1 MQEKNNVTL
10 NPVGDFTKSE
20 TPKTLSIYNIQEKEL
35 KTFDFSIFFENTP
48 KHVRMVSAMLQH
60 SGFEAYLVGGC
71 VRDHIMGSIPND
83 YDITTNATPEQIGA
97 LFPRTFYENTYGTVG
112 VVTVNEE
119 ESSKIAE
126 TNLENLKFS
135 SAYKDENVTQET
147 LIEYKSIESLKYQEL
162 LKKEVEKITKESIV
176 EVTPYR
182 LESDYSDGRRP
193 DSVKWSQNID
203 DDLKRRDFTCNAIA
217 YDLTTGNIKD
227 NFNGILDIKDRVL
240 KCVGEAEHRVAED
253 SLRMLRAVRFSAKL
267 GFQIE
272 KVTRETIKNNHFLLK
287 NISHERIRD
296 EFSKML
302 MTDEPKKAIELCSEL
317 GILKYISHEIEAGI
331 GVDQNQAHSFDVW
344 KHNLLTC
351 QHAADKGW
359 PLELRLSALF
369 HDVSKPE
376 TRRFSKE
383 KNDYTFYGHDVVG
396 GRVSREI
403 LERLKYPKDTVEYVS
418 SMVRWHMFFSDTE
431 QITLSAVRRLITNVG
446 KEKIWDL
453 VNLRICDRVGTGRPK
468 EEPYRL
474 RKYQS
479 MIEQALTDPIS
490 LKQLKIDGKRIMDVT
505 QETPGPRVGLTL
517 NALFGEVLEDPSKNT
532 VDYLENRA
540 LHMKTLE
547 LKELKKLADSGKE
560 VIQNE
565 NDKKLESI
573 KKEFKVK

>member
-1 MQEKNNVTL
+1 MQNKNVTQQTIQVP
-10 NPVGDFTKSE
+10 N
-20 TPKTLSIYNIQEKEL
+20 IYNISEKNL
-35 KTFDFSIFFENTP
+35 KSIDFSVFFENVP
-48 KHVRMVSAMLQH
+48 KNVRLVSAMLQH

-71 VRDHIMGSIPND
+71 VRDHLMGSIPSD
-83 YDITTNATPEQIGA
+83 YDITTNATPEQIIS

-112 VVTVNEE
+112 VVTAEE
-119 ESSKIAE
+119 KE
-126 TNLENLKFS
+126 
-135 SAYKDENVTQET
+135 KDQ
-147 LIEYKSIESLKYQEL
+147 
-162 LKKEVEKITKESIV
+162 EKIKESIV

-182 LESDYSDGRRP
+182 LEGDYTDGRRP

-217 YDLTTGNIKD
+217 YDLTSSKIKD
-227 NFNGILDIKDRVL
+227 NFNGILDIKDKIL
-240 KCVGEAEHRVAED
+240 KCVGEAEHRVTED
-253 SLRMLRAVRFSAKL
+253 ALRMLRGVRFSAKL
-267 GFQIE
+267 GFEIE
-272 KVTRETIKNNHFLLK
+272 QVTRETIKSNHFLLK
-287 NISHERIRD
+287 NISRERIRD

-302 MTDEPKKAIELCSEL
+302 MTKEPKKAIEQCFDL

-331 GVDQNQAHSFDVW
+331 GIDQNQAHSFDVW

-383 KNDYTFYGHDVVG
+383 KKDYTFYGHDVVG

-403 LERLKYPKDTVEYVS
+403 LERLKYPKETVEYVS

-431 QITLSAVRRLITNVG
+431 QITLSAVRRLITNIG
-446 KEKIWDL
+446 RDKIWDL

-479 MIEQALTDPIS
+479 MIEQALTDPVS
-490 LKQLKIDGKRIMDVT
+490 LKQLKINGERIMSVT
-505 QETPGPRVGLTL
+505 QETPGPRIGFTL
-517 NALFGEVLEDPSKNT
+517 NALFAEVLEDPAKNT
-532 VDYLENRA
+532 VEYLEDRA
-540 LHMKTLE
+540 LHMKTLDI
-547 LKELKKLADSGKE
+547 KELKKLADSGKN
-560 VIQNE
+560 VMQCE
-565 NDKKLESI
+565 NDKKLEEI
-573 KKEFKVK
+573 KKEFRVK

>member
-1 MQEKNNVTL
+1 MQNKNVTL

-20 TPKTLSIYNIQEKEL
+20 TDKNPNIYNILEKDL
-35 KTFDFSIFFENTP
+35 KNIDYSIFFENVP
-48 KHVRMVSAMLQH
+48 RNVRMVSAMLQH
-60 SGFEAYLVGGC
+60 SGFQAYLVGGC
-71 VRDHIMGSIPND
+71 VRDHLMGNVPSD
-83 YDITTNATPEQIGA
+83 YDITTNATPEQVIA
-97 LFPRTFYENTYGTVG
+97 LFPRTFYENIYGTVG
-112 VVTVNEE
+112 VVTATEE
-119 ESSKIAE
+119 ESLKIAE
-126 TNLENLKFS
+126 KNLENKQNE
-135 SAYKDENVTQET
+135 ENTVTQET
-147 LIEYKSIESLKYQEL
+147 ESLK
-162 LKKEVEKITKESIV
+162 KEIDRITKESIV

-193 DSVKWSQNID
+193 DHVKWSQNID

-217 YDLTTGNIKD
+217 YDLTTVSIKD
-227 NFNGILDIKDRVL
+227 NFNGILDIKDKTL
-240 KCVGEAEHRVAED
+240 KCVGDAEHRITED
-253 SLRMLRAVRFSAKL
+253 ALRMLRAVRFSAKL
-267 GFQIE
+267 GFEIE
-272 KVTRETIKNNHFLLK
+272 KVTRETIKSNHFLLK

-302 MTDEPKKAIELCSEL
+302 MTKEPKKAIEQCFDL

-383 KNDYTFYGHDVVG
+383 KKDYTFYGHDVVG

-403 LERLKYPKDTVEYVS
+403 LERLKYSKETVEYVS

-446 KEKIWDL
+446 REKIWDL

-479 MIEQALTDPIS
+479 MIEQALTDPVS
-490 LKQLKIDGKRIMDVT
+490 LKQLKIDGKKIMNVT
-505 QETPGPRVGLTL
+505 QETPGPRIGFIL
-517 NALFGEVLEDPSKNT
+517 NALFAEVLENPEKNT
-532 VDYLENRA
+532 EDYLNNRA
-540 LHMKTLE
+540 LHMKTLDI
-547 LKELKKLADSGKE
+547 KDLKKLADSGKE

-565 NDKKLESI
+565 NDKKLEDI
-573 KKEFKVK
+573 KKEFRVK